1 MIDAPV
7 SRGTRI
13 YEKVVEK
20 LKGEI
25 AAGNILPGDPLPSER
40 QLMDTFGV
48 PCDGASW
55 AYRVDPR

>member
-25 AAGNILPGDPLPSER
+25 AAGNILPGDPL
-40 QLMDTFGV
+40 T
-48 PCDGASW
+48 W
-55 AYRVDPR
+55 AYLVDPR

>member
-1 MIDAPV
+1 MIEAPV

-40 QLMDTFGV
+40 QLMDAFGV
-48 PCDGASW
+48 SRSSQIGRAH
-55 AYRVDPR
+55 V